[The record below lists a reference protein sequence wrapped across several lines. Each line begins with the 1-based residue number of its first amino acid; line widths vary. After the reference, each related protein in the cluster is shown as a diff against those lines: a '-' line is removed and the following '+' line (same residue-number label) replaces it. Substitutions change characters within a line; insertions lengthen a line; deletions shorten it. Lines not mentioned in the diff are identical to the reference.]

1 MNTREQLKKTL
12 QTERKEYQDKVEQFD
27 KWIDQLTNEIQT
39 IKAAREVFN
48 QNVDRLTDLIDTL

>member
-12 QTERKEYQDKVEQFD
+12 ETERKSYQDKVEQFD
-27 KWIDQLTNEIQT
+27 KWINQLTNEIQT
-39 IKAAREVFN
+39 VKAAREVFD